1 MARKHSIPGVDE
13 AALSELA
20 RQFPTHDIGE
30 PSRLSEDPA
39 RGNGSSLG
47 AAVPPRRGA
56 AAGIALGVSI
66 VALLA
71 AAAPYVAP
79 SFRAELGE
87 LLGDGPVVQTLLG
100 DRAGFERS
108 WGTER
113 AARAEMERRLAESVE
128 KASAETRAV
137 AARVEQLNTQA
148 QQADTRL
155 GAIEAVGGGGFDAAA
170 KRVEAVEA
178 ALNTATSRLGAVEVG
193 VTEARSGV
201 EAVARDVGTRLTELE
216 QRALSVI
223 EAKMGA
229 LTEQVGTAERAAG
242 AAAEKAAAVEQGFG
256 ELRQFNRTSVRLFL
270 IALHLRTA
278 VQTPSPFA
286 REIAAV
292 KAVVGPDPEVNAA
305 LAVLGEHANGVRT
318 VSDLRDTFGMVTGQ
332 QVKAL
337 AAGLDPSWA
346 SRLAAM
352 VAGPQAPRGGEGER
366 VWRVVVQAEQALA
379 QGNLAAAI
387 NHVERFDGP
396 AGAVVAEWLR
406 DAKARLAVENA
417 AAQLSIYA
425 LNQLVSGS

>member
-1 MARKHSIPGVDE
+1 MARKHTIPGVDE

-30 PSRLSEDPA
+30 PPRLSEDPP
-39 RGNGSSLG
+39 RGT
-47 AAVPPRRGA
+47 AAGMTATPRRNLAG
-56 AAGIALGVSI
+56 GIALGVSLI
-66 VALLA
+66 ALIA
-71 AAAPYVAP
+71 AVAPYVAP
-79 SFRAELGE
+79 SFRTELAELF
-87 LLGDGPVVQTLLG
+87 GDGPVMQTLLG

-113 AARAEMERRLAESVE
+113 AARTEMERRLDG
-128 KASAETRAV
+128 ETRAV

-148 QQADTRL
+148 QRTDTRL
-155 GAIEAVGGGGFDAAA
+155 GAIESVGGGGFEAAA
-170 KRVEAVEA
+170 KRVDAVEA
-178 ALNTATSRLGAVEVG
+178 ALTAIGGRLGSIEAG
-193 VTEARSGV
+193 VAEAKGGV
-201 EAVARDVGTRLTELE
+201 ETVGRDVGMRLAEVERRALSLIEEKAGSLE
-216 QRALSVI
+216 QRVSA
-223 EAKMGA
+223 AQG
-229 LTEQVGTAERAAG
+229 AAG
-242 AAAEKAAAVEQGFG
+242 AAAEKAASVEQSFG

-278 VQTPSPFA
+278 VQTPAPFA

-292 KAVVGPDPEVNAA
+292 KAVVGQDPEANAA
-305 LAVLGEHANGVRT
+305 LQILGEHANGVRT
-318 VSDLRDTFGMVTGQ
+318 ISDLRDTFGMVVGQ

-396 AGAVVAEWLR
+396 AGAVVADWLR

>member
-1 MARKHSIPGVDE
+1 MARKHTIPGVDE

-30 PSRLSEDPA
+30 PPRPYEDPP
-39 RGNGSSLG
+39 RGGTRTTG
-47 AAVPPRRGA
+47 TTTRRSA
-56 AAGIALGVSI
+56 AAGIALGISI

-79 SFRAELGE
+79 SFRAELSDVF
-87 LLGDGPVVQTLLG
+87 GDGPVIQTLLG

-128 KASAETRAV
+128 KAGAETRAV
-137 AARVEQLNTQA
+137 AARVEQLNTQLLRTDA
-148 QQADTRL
+148 RV
-155 GAIEAVGGGGFDAAA
+155 GAIEAVGGGGFESAAR
-170 KRVEAVEA
+170 RVDAVEA
-178 ALNTATSRLGAVEVG
+178 ALAAAAARLGTIEAG
-193 VTEARSGV
+193 VAEAKGGV
-201 EAVARDVGTRLTELE
+201 EAVGRDVGSRLAQAE
-216 QRALSVI
+216 QRALSLI
-223 EAKMGA
+223 EEKAGS
-229 LTEQVGTAERAAG
+229 LEQQVTAAQGAAG
-242 AAAEKAAAVEQGFG
+242 KAAEKAAAVEQNFG

-292 KAVVGPDPEVNAA
+292 KAVVGEDAEANAA
-305 LAVLGEHANGVRT
+305 LQILGEHANGVRT
-318 VSDLRDTFGMVTGQ
+318 VSDLRDTFGMVVGQ

-352 VAGPQAPRGGEGER
+352 VAGPQVPRGGEGER

-387 NHVERFDGP
+387 NQVERFDGP